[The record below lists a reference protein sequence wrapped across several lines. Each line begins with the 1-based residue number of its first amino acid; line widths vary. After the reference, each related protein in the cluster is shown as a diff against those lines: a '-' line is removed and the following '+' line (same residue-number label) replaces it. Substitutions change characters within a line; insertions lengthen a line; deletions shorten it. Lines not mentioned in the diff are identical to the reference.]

1 MQDRGPLATR
11 QGTPVP
17 LAETHPRVWCQAPS
31 TKHAGEAMCA
41 CACACCVCVLR
52 VRVACCVRVKGG
64 EGRTFFE
71 AAEAPFFEAM
81 VVFAFFEVAWSAFMK
96 GPLPCYHLA
105 LKRQTADASGSLVDL
120 GQYSARCQLVC
131 RRARTRTGPR
141 WARRPSPSPSP
152 SPSSSPSPGACPSV
166 RTAATAEL
174 RGGAAADTSP
184 KGSSVRQPVQGP
196 E

>member
-105 LKRQTADASGSLVDL
+105 LKRQTADASLVDL
-120 GQYSARCQLVC
+120 GQHSASCTRCAAAHAHA
-131 RRARTRTGPR
+131 RARDGRGAR
-141 WARRPSPSPSP
+141 ARARARARAQARARACGLRRPRNCAGEPLQTP
-152 SPSSSPSPGACPSV
+152 A
-166 RTAATAEL
+166 RKAAL
-174 RGGAAADTSP
+174 CDSLFRDP
-184 KGSSVRQPVQGP
+184 
-196 E
+196 